1 MIVVLAA
8 DAARYSIPTMS
19 GMAENDTQSV
29 HPTHLH
35 TCGHCGA
42 DIQDQLEW
50 PVGPLGGK
58 QPFEITCPSCGN
70 TIAVTVEDDEWVSDK
85 LVHEGTAKL

>member
-1 MIVVLAA
+1 
-8 DAARYSIPTMS
+8 
-19 GMAENDTQSV
+19 MAEDTQPV

-58 QPFEITCPSCGN
+58 QAFEVTCPSCGN
-70 TIAVTVEDDEWVSDK
+70 TIAVAVEDDEWVSDK
-85 LVHEGTAKL
+85 LVHEGEAKL